1 MKRLL
6 SLLIGIELTLAGAYG
21 TVQLLRGVDPALSW
35 LGLTLAALPPM
46 VCVILDLQPAAD
58 DPRPALGYTVLSG
71 LGLAVAMSQSWR
83 YGPAAGWV
91 HIWAGAAFISWVV
104 YARFLRVQA

>member
-1 MKRLL
+1 MKRTL
-6 SLLIGIELTLAGAYG
+6 STLIGVGLTLAGALG
-21 TVQLLRGVDPALSW
+21 MLQLVRGNEPALSW

-58 DPRPALGYTVLSG
+58 EPRPALGYTVLSG

-91 HIWAGAAFISWVV
+91 HIWAGAAFVSWVV
-104 YARFLRVQA
+104 YARFLRVR